1 MPDEASLING
11 RAQGWVGVGTV
22 GETNDRIREDPRL
35 RDRVRVFRDREE
47 AGQLLAPL
55 VSGIPDLTAPVVS
68 AIPAGG
74 VGVGVPLALA
84 LRAPLHLAA
93 VRKIQIPWNPEAG
106 FGAVTWDGRVFLN
119 RDLLPHLG
127 LTREEVEDAI
137 ARTRAGIRERVE
149 KFTARRKEPGFRG
162 RDAVIVDDG
171 LASGYTML
179 AAADAIRSEAP
190 RRVLVAVPTGSLGA
204 VHRVAA
210 RADLVLCAN
219 VRTGSSFAVADAYR
233 EWHDLTD
240 REVLGLLTY
249 ASEDG
254 LF

>member
-1 MPDEASLING
+1 LDEERDMG
-11 RAQGWVGVGTV
+11 DT
-22 GETNDRIREDPRL
+22 GERIREDPRL

-47 AGQLLAPL
+47 TGRLLAPL
-55 VSGIPDLTAPVVS
+55 VSGIPDLTDPVIS

-84 LRAPLHLAA
+84 LRAPLHLAV

-119 RDLLPHLG
+119 QDLLPHLG
-127 LTREEVEDAI
+127 LSREEVADAV
-137 ARTRAGIRERVE
+137 ARTRAGIRERIE
-149 KFTARRKEPGFRG
+149 KFTAGRRGPGFRG

-179 AAADAIRSEAP
+179 AAVDAIRSEAP
-190 RRVLVAVPTGSLGA
+190 RRILVAVPTGSQSA

-210 RADLVLCAN
+210 SADLVLCLN
-219 VRTGSSFAVADAYR
+219 TRTGSSFAVADAYR

-240 REVLGLLTY
+240 DEVLQLLQR
-249 ASEDG
+249 AADAG

>member
-1 MPDEASLING
+1 MGGNLI
-11 RAQGWVGVGTV
+11 RVPAQGWVRCRAMGDTAG
-22 GETNDRIREDPRL
+22 RIREDPRL
-35 RDRVRVFRDREE
+35 RDRPRVFQDREE
-47 AGQLLAPL
+47 AGWALAPH
-55 VSGIPDLTAPVVS
+55 VSGIQDLTNPLIS

-84 LRAPLHLAA
+84 LRAPLHLAI
-93 VRKIQIPWNPEAG
+93 VRKVQIPWNPEAG

-119 RDLLPHLG
+119 RDLVAHLG
-127 LTREEVEDAI
+127 MSQEMVAEAI

-149 KFTARRKEPGFRG
+149 KFTEGRRGPGFRG
-162 RDAVIVDDG
+162 RDAVLVDDG

-179 AAADAIRSEAP
+179 AAVDAIRSEGP
-190 RRVLVAVPTGSLGA
+190 RRVLVAVPTGSQSA

-210 RADLVLCAN
+210 TADLVICLN
-219 VRTGSSFAVADAYR
+219 IRSGSSYAVADAYR

-240 REVLGLLTY
+240 GEVQRELRRATD
-249 ASEDG
+249 AG

>member
-1 MPDEASLING
+1 MG
-11 RAQGWVGVGTV
+11 
-22 GETNDRIREDPRL
+22 GEEKPIREDRRL
-35 RDRVRVFRDREE
+35 RDRIGIFRDRED
-47 AGQLLAPL
+47 AGCALAAF
-55 VSGIPDLTAPVVS
+55 VAGIPDLRDPLVS

-84 LRAPLHLAA
+84 LRAPLHLAV
-93 VRKIQIPWNPEAG
+93 VRKVQIPWNPEAG

-127 LTREEVEDAI
+127 LSRKDVDEAI

-149 KFTARRKEPGFRG
+149 KFTGSREGPAFRG
-162 RDAVIVDDG
+162 RDVVLVDDG

-179 AAADAIRSEAP
+179 AAVDALRSSGP
-190 RRVLVAVPTGSLGA
+190 RRVLAAVPTGSEAA
-204 VHRVAA
+204 VHRVAVS
-210 RADLVLCAN
+210 ADLVLCAN
-219 VRTGSSFAVADAYR
+219 IRTGSSFAVADAYR

-240 REVLGLLTY
+240 GEVRELLQRATE
-249 ASEDG
+249 AG